1 MEEFK
6 IQINNIRDKELK
18 NNIINHNN
26 DKLNYINKSSYLNAF
41 RAIISITTILDKSEK
56 FDYLE
61 DVSEVKLF
69 KRYIDDAVGLINQS
83 IHQREFSKN
92 LKEAKDIRNELYCLL
107 KIVEGY
113 YIELSYLANMAD
125 YHILKLKEED
135 DTKDYNSINTERTIK
150 LIHDKLEL
158 NKGDY
163 TMYNY
168 IISQIIQFIP
178 MRLTKG
184 KYIDIVKNAIK
195 RNLKYSNKEEIE
207 DKINYYKRQW
217 DSSVQYGY
225 GFKFDKYFAL
235 IQKLKNDDMKNK
247 SLVELNNKVE
257 EIISIL
263 KNINELYNF
272 ILIMGLTYNMI
283 IAIYLIS
290 SNSLDEEILQINE
303 QWNKI
308 LESRDKDDLNQFMEL
323 NEMKI
328 KEIEINIIDN
338 IEEFQELNNQAVK
351 RKDFIDDELEEIFS
365 YTKEILIYYNDYN
378 LDNIDTILSKNNVEI
393 SHEYSDEWVNS
404 LISYIRRSLNDMDNI
419 EGKIRMKKLLSLIE
433 LPFSSISQFE
443 DYIRYSLNNRISSS
457 KEVSYII
464 DNIMEFMQNIGNDI
478 NI

>member
-6 IQINNIRDKELK
+6 IQINNMTDKELK